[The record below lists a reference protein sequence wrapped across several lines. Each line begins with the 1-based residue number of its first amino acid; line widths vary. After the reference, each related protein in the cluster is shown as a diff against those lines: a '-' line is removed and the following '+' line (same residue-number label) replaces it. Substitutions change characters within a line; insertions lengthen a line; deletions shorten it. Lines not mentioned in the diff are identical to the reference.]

1 MSNPNPAFVIVPA
14 PFGTYSGKRSSSPQP
29 TVQASLVTPGVTGGY
44 IYESNGPA
52 NSNNPDPVN
61 VPVGK

>member
-1 MSNPNPAFVIVPA
+1 MSNPNPAFIIVPA
-14 PFGTYSGKRSSSPQP
+14 PFGSYSGQRSQSPGP
-29 TVQASLVTPGVTGGY
+29 TVPASLVTPGVTGGY
-44 IYESNGPA
+44 LYISNGPA

>member
-1 MSNPNPAFVIVPA
+1 MSNPNPAFIIVPA
-14 PFGTYSGKRSSSPQP
+14 PFGAYSGQRSQSPGP
-29 TVQASLVTPGVTGGY
+29 TVPASLVTPGVAGGY
-44 IYESNGPA
+44 QYVSNGPA